1 MAARVVR
8 AIDQETANASGAHLC
23 EGDLLLADDRWH
35 APLNRSCTA
44 RTIPLR
50 MGAGAMAVHMIKLTE
65 TREIT
70 SYLWG
75 HPDEDR

>member
-1 MAARVVR
+1 
-8 AIDQETANASGAHLC
+8 
-23 EGDLLLADDRWH
+23 
-35 APLNRSCTA
+35 
-44 RTIPLR
+44 

-65 TREIT
+65 MREIT